1 MKQGLALPSL
11 SGAAGR
17 RRGLRMG
24 APRGTHGAPTPA
36 RRAVGPIGALLFLCL
51 WAGPGRTPAVAAD
64 QADDGDKSSPSEG
77 AVEEPSEEQLAA
89 IRADFAAIDHY
100 MVALKAIHRW
110 QEAVTPVESRR
121 RSRLLRRELGGSE
134 TPELLLAQRKLWEAR
149 AVLEGAPVS
158 SGPAADVR
166 GAIFQ
171 GIQRALDAV
180 GDFRLVGAELD
191 PDFFASGSLK
201 LCLADERM
209 LQAVNGLR
217 RFLTSLREDAEA
229 AGLLAVHGPD
239 LDLHAAYL
247 RAKGCH

>member
-1 MKQGLALPSL
+1 
-11 SGAAGR
+11 
-17 RRGLRMG
+17 
-24 APRGTHGAPTPA
+24 
-36 RRAVGPIGALLFLCL
+36 VGPIGVLLLLCVL
-51 WAGPGRTPAVAAD
+51 AGTCGAPTVTAG
-64 QADDGDKSSPSEG
+64 QADDGDKSGPSEG

-89 IRADFAAIDHY
+89 IRADLASIDHY

-110 QEAVTPVESRR
+110 QEAVTPVETKR

-158 SGPAADVR
+158 RDAAADLR

-171 GIQRALDAV
+171 GIHRALEAV

-191 PDFFASGSLK
+191 PEFFASGSLK

-209 LQAVNGLR
+209 LQAVNGLH
-217 RFLTSLREDAEA
+217 RFLASLREDAEA

-239 LDLHAAYL
+239 LELHAAYL
-247 RAKGCH
+247 RTRGCH